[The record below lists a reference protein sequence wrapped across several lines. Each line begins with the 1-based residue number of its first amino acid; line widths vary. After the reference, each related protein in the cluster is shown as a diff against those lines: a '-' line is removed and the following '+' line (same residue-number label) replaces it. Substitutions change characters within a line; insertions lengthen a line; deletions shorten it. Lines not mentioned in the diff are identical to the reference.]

1 MNISEGSIGDGF
13 NSHVYDLELDRVDQK
28 DCWLGPE
35 VGSTTMEGA
44 TM

>member
-1 MNISEGSIGDGF
+1 MNISEGSFEDSF
-13 NSHVYDLELDRVDQK
+13 NSHVYDLDRVNQK
-28 DCWLGPE
+28 DCWLGLE